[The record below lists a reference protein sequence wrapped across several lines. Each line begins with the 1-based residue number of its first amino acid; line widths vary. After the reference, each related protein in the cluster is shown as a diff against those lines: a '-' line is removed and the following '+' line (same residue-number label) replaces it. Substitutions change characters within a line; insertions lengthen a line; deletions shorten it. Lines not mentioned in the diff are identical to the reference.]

1 MNFCQKIDL
10 YISLYIDNK
19 LEAEAE
25 ESFLKHIGECPECA
39 DKLEQESLFTDLCRH
54 DEPVALPENF
64 KAALHSK
71 LLDVAQEEQK
81 APNTRLLFNRKYMT
95 AVSSAAVVVISLLA
109 YNLLPGSGVFD
120 NKSIAGSS
128 NESLV
133 SGAVVS
139 GGDSETALKFNE
151 SIAGGEAQADS
162 SSSPE
167 IQKAP
172 EGGNV
177 TAEQAAQSSEENAP
191 VMKNEA
197 SGDMGMA
204 DRKASLFGSASQA
217 ESTEAIKAKFDRVRK
232 QAEVPEKSPAAAAGG
247 NASSRDKQ
255 QDQKQL
261 KSEMASILAA
271 DTGIHYYTSYVELE
285 LIFSHAD
292 TGIKELDI
300 LMNEKGAI
308 LLGSG
313 MVNGFEANTAG
324 TAQYVDYSVP
334 LSAYAALRSEALLKY
349 NMEFKA
355 KTDII
360 KTDVTMEY
368 NNLENEKIDMENKI
382 KEALKNGKDTSAL
395 ESEKSV
401 LLKQME
407 AIIANNDSMTVRIFL
422 VNK

>member
-39 DKLEQESLFTDLCRH
+39 EKLEQETLFTDLCRN
-54 DEPVALPENF
+54 DKLVALPENF
-64 KAALHSK
+64 TAVLHSK
-71 LLDVAQEEQK
+71 LLDVAQKEQK
-81 APNTRLLFNRKYMT
+81 APNTRLLFNKKYMT

-109 YNLLPGSGVFD
+109 YNLIPGSGVFE
-120 NKSIAGSS
+120 NKSVAGAS

-151 SIAGGEAQADS
+151 SIAGGEAQGNT
-162 SSSPE
+162 SSPE

-172 EGGNV
+172 EGGNA

-197 SGDMGMA
+197 AGDMGMA
-204 DRKASLFGSASQA
+204 DRKASFFGSASQA
-217 ESTEAIKAKFDRVRK
+217 ENAGAIKAKSDRVRK
-232 QAEVPEKSPAAAAGG
+232 QAEVPEKSTPAATGG
-247 NASSRDKQ
+247 NASSRDNQ

-261 KSEMASILAA
+261 KSEMASILSA

-292 TGIKELDI
+292 TGLKELDT
-300 LMNEKGAI
+300 LMDEKGAI
-308 LLGSG
+308 QLGAG

-324 TAQYVDYSVP
+324 IAQYVDYSVP
-334 LSAYAALRSEALLKY
+334 LSAYAALQSEALLKY

-360 KTDVTMEY
+360 KTDVTIEY
-368 NNLENEKIDMENKI
+368 NNLENEKIDIENKI
-382 KEALKNGKDTSAL
+382 KEALKNGKDISAL
-395 ESEKSV
+395 ETEKSV

-407 AIIANNDSMTVRIFL
+407 AIIANKDSMTVRIFL